1 MKPAADRPRVLVVD
15 DNKDAATTLGTLL
28 EFAGY
33 EVRTCFAGKDALRA
47 ADQFDPDACVLDINM
62 PEMDGYELAQ
72 RLRAKYPDRP
82 PLLATMTA
90 YDDYAHLERSV
101 DAGFDLHF
109 TKSGQPTELLDQLGD
124 HMRKRS
130 GDHVPLNAQDSH
142 VSARDTSVNR
152 PTAARIGFTPWW
164 ILSGVLLA
172 AVALAL
178 YLWKAQ

>member
-1 MKPAADRPRVLVVD
+1 MKTTADRPRVLVVD

-72 RLRAKYPDRP
+72 RLRAKYPDDP

-90 YDDYAHLERSV
+90 YDDYTHLERSV

-109 TKSGQPTELLDQLGD
+109 TKSAQPTELLDQLGD

-130 GDHVPLNAQDSH
+130 GERVPLNAQDGR
-142 VSARDTSVNR
+142 VSARERSDIR
-152 PTAARIGFTPWW
+152 PSAARNGFATWW
-164 ILSGVLLA
+164 SIAGALIAAFALLF
-172 AVALAL
+172 
-178 YLWKAQ
+178 LWKAQ